1 MPGQL
6 QPRIADHVD
15 HIVQAF
21 DQQGTAIRSENADNG
36 GIDFMHAERQI
47 VVRSTHRDRVIELL
61 ERAGATPASVEPVT
75 DGVDLITF
83 EPADD
88 RGEGWVLGLIDQIDR
103 DIRPG
108 VATPNHLLTVA
119 QGEMHPCPAT
129 EPQQVEDGIEP
140 YPGVQKENSGA
151 GVLVYMADTGLLKDA
166 SVHHPWLHGLSCDRT
181 THPWRAGVM
190 SDEDPLPSP
199 EKLPDGTEIQPIG
212 VYTGHGTFVAGVA
225 RCMAPEA
232 DILVGNVFNTAG
244 SALETDLIRKL
255 DQALHHGVDIFHL
268 SIASPTRNDHA
279 LLSLMAWMDRLR
291 DYKGVACV
299 VAAGNSHAR
308 RPCWPAA
315 FPGTI
320 SVGALAGDWRSR
332 AGFSNY
338 GGWVDV
344 YAPGR
349 NLINAYASGV
359 YTCHAA
365 PCKDEKRTFYGMA
378 QWSGTSFS
386 SPIVTGLIA
395 ARMSRTGEN
404 ARQAAD
410 ALLAEAR
417 GKAITGVGPLL
428 TPGS

>member
-21 DQQGTAIRSENADNG
+21 DQQGTTVRSENADNG
-36 GIDFMHAERQI
+36 GMDFMHAERQI
-47 VVRSTHRDRVIELL
+47 VVRSEYLDQVLDRLR
-61 ERAGATPASVEPVT
+61 RAGATHDSVEAVT
-75 DGVDLITF
+75 EGVDLVSF
-83 EPADD
+83 EHTEE
-88 RGEGWVLGLIDQIDR
+88 RGDGWVLGLIDRIDR
-103 DIRPG
+103 EIRPG
-108 VATPNHLLTVA
+108 IATPNHVLTVA

-129 EPQQVEDGIEP
+129 EPQEVEDGIEP
-140 YPGVQKENSGA
+140 SPGVHRENSGA
-151 GVLVYMADTGLLKDA
+151 GTLIYIADTGLLKDA
-166 SVHHPWLHGLSCDRT
+166 PAGHPWLHGLSCDRS
-181 THPWRAGVM
+181 THPWRAGVR
-190 SDEDPLPSP
+190 SDEDPLPAP
-199 EKLPDGTEIQPIG
+199 EKLSDGTETQPIG
-212 VYTGHGTFVAGVA
+212 VYTGHGTFVAGVT

-232 DILVGNVFNTAG
+232 DIIVGNAFNIGG
-244 SALETDLIRKL
+244 SALETDLVRKL
-255 DQALHHGVDIFHL
+255 DQALHHGVDLFHL

-279 LLSLMAWMDRLR
+279 LVGLGRWMARLR

-299 VAAGNSHAR
+299 VAAGNSSAR

-315 FPGTI
+315 FPDAI

-349 NLINAYASGV
+349 NLTNAYASGV

-365 PCKDEKRTFYGMA
+365 PCKGEERVFYGMA

-386 SPIVTGLIA
+386 APIVTGLIA

-410 ALLAEAR
+410 ALLGEAR
-417 GKAITGVGPLL
+417 EHALARVGPVLL
-428 TPGS
+428 P